1 MIFSANALWAL
12 HYLSCTVSGKRGG
25 IMVEISVV
33 TLLLMGGTIFLAGMI
48 TMLVILAHAVRH

>member
-1 MIFSANALWAL
+1 
-12 HYLSCTVSGKRGG
+12 
-25 IMVEISVV
+25 MVEISVV